1 MTEKEYYYNAD
12 FTENEKYILEFA
24 FKMLQ
29 EMFSNFEVL
38 SKQGYESIT
47 KNDLYY
53 LAKKLGV
60 EYY

>member
-1 MTEKEYYYNAD
+1 ME

-38 SKQGYESIT
+38 YTKQGYERIT
-47 KNDLYY
+47 ENDLYY
-53 LAKKLGV
+53 LAEKLGV

>member
-1 MTEKEYYYNAD
+1 ME

-38 SKQGYESIT
+38 SKQGYERIT
-47 KNDLYY
+47 ENDLYHF
-53 LAKKLGV
+53 AEKLGV
-60 EYY
+60 KYY

>member
-1 MTEKEYYYNAD
+1 ME

-29 EMFSNFEVL
+29 EVFCNFVVL
-38 SKQGYESIT
+38 SKQGYESVT
-47 KNDLYY
+47 ENDLFY
-53 LAKKLGV
+53 LAKKLGI

>member
-1 MTEKEYYYNAD
+1 ME